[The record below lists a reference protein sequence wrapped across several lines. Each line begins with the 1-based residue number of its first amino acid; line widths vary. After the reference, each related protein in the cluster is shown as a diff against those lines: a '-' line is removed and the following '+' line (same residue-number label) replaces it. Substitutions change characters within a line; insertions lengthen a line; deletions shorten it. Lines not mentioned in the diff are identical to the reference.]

1 MFIRKKGYIV
11 ADRIKEMDELIM
23 ELSRIIKAN
32 IALANEMFDDKNES
46 QLVLFDCTGTGK
58 SSFSLDVAESVT
70 EDGSKHRAKFIDT
83 MLCMN

>member
-32 IALANEMFDDKNES
+32 IALANEMFEDKNES

-58 SSFSLDVAESVT
+58 SSFYLNVAESVT
-70 EDGSKHRAKFIDT
+70 EDGSEHGAKFIDT